1 MSEQFDPS
9 LGPIPQLPRPSR
21 VDDWRDAGEPQLSL
35 TAHRPQVTQRERTS
49 LMTLLD
55 GLREPAILHRDG
67 RIVAMNAPFRT
78 LLGHPAPDTLIGL
91 PADALLDHV
100 GPASTGTTWPA
111 TLTTPHGPLSVGLS
125 TLDLDLR
132 DDRGTLWLI
141 GPVPSASAAVTER
154 ARNALDALCEKL
166 WEGEMPDRKSLM
178 DALTGVSD
186 LLGADQEEEVE
197 RTFVDLA
204 DAVSNLVPEAQ
215 LDIFRRPA
223 VELSPDALLHLLHP
237 LLSRLAKDAR
247 VRVDVDVSGRPV
259 VVMRRAAGPVLPAD
273 ALADAQVLASALR
286 ASLVGMD
293 GDRVVRLRLPVTS
306 PECAE
311 VQRPRV
317 QRIA

>member
-1 MSEQFDPS
+1 M
-9 LGPIPQLPRPSR
+9 
-21 VDDWRDAGEPQLSL
+21 
-35 TAHRPQVTQRERTS
+35 
-49 LMTLLD
+49 
-55 GLREPAILHRDG
+55 
-67 RIVAMNAPFRT
+67 
-78 LLGHPAPDTLIGL
+78 
-91 PADALLDHV
+91 
-100 GPASTGTTWPA
+100 
-111 TLTTPHGPLSVGLS
+111 
-125 TLDLDLR
+125 
-132 DDRGTLWLI
+132 
-141 GPVPSASAAVTER
+141 
-154 ARNALDALCEKL
+154 
-166 WEGEMPDRKSLM
+166 
-178 DALTGVSD
+178 
-186 LLGADQEEEVE
+186 E